1 MESATYIIIGAA
13 VLIVVWYVF
22 RRRDGISNITKP
34 IDPIA
39 EAEVYLAYERN
50 EQAIE
55 VLENHLRDNP
65 KDAAVIKRLAEIK
78 GEHHN

>member
-1 MESATYIIIGAA
+1 MESTTYILIGAA
-13 VLIVVWYVF
+13 VLIALWYVF
-22 RRRDGISNITKP
+22 RRGDRVSNIPDT

-55 VLENHLRDNP
+55 VLEKHLRSSPN
-65 KDAAVIKRLAEIK
+65 DAAVIKRLAEIK
-78 GEHHN
+78 GETHN